1 MSVQAEPNAEKLTL
15 RIQELEQENHRL
27 TRELEE
33 TKHSEGLYRT
43 LAENLPIGAAF
54 LLDREL
60 RYVLVEGQALPGA
73 GLSSKKLVGKTV
85 REALDKHT
93 AAQYEPLYRKV
104 LDGETFVFEYTYNN
118 RDYLSRGI
126 PITDDQ
132 GQVVSVLVLS
142 YDITERKR
150 LEGALRE
157 SEYRFRTM
165 ANGTPVMIWVT
176 DANGDLEFINQAY
189 TDFFGITLEQVQN
202 IGWKMLVHPD
212 DEMRYIEEYQFCLR
226 QRRPFRARAR
236 VYRQDGKWRWI
247 ESYGV
252 LRLSESN
259 DFLGMIGS
267 SQDITEQVEA
277 ENELRESEVKFHS
290 AFEHA
295 AIGFA
300 MTTPNGNYVDVNA
313 AYCSLTG
320 YSRDELLEHHYFE
333 LVHPN
338 DVEENLQFAERLMGG
353 EISSYTIENRYTRK
367 NGQAIWVRKSISAVY
382 DPYGDLKWLL
392 ALVEDINE
400 QKQAEQALQES
411 EKIYRA
417 IGESIPYGIWICD
430 PDGRNIYAS
439 QSYLDLVGI
448 TQEQCS
454 EFGWGDTLHP
464 DDAERTIEAWKECV
478 NTEGIWDIEHRFLG
492 KDGQYHPILA
502 RGVPVRDEQGRIACW
517 AGINLDI
524 SRYRKAEQDLK
535 TSEEH
540 FRVALKNFPLIVYTT
555 DRELRYTWIYNP
567 ALGFNAEQ
575 LIGKTDEEV
584 NDPEDVQAL
593 MALKRSVQDTGI
605 GRREE
610 IGLRY
615 RGVNYYYDTTVEPLC
630 DEKGMVLG
638 LTVAA
643 MDITEKKQI
652 ELKEQ
657 GSSAM

>member
-1 MSVQAEPNAEKLTL
+1 MSVQVEPNAERLAL
-15 RIQELEQENHRL
+15 RIQELEQENLRL
-27 TRELEE
+27 SRELEDRR
-33 TKHSEGLYRT
+33 HSEGLYRT

-54 LLDREL
+54 LLDRDL
-60 RYVLVEGQALPGA
+60 RYVLVEGQALEGA
-73 GLSSKKLVGKTV
+73 GLSSRKLVGRTI
-85 REALDKHT
+85 REALDQET
-93 AAQYEPLYRKV
+93 ADQYEPLYRKV
-104 LDGETFVFEYTYNN
+104 LDGETFVFEYPSNN

-126 PITDDQ
+126 PITNDQ

-176 DANGDLEFINQAY
+176 NADGDPEFINQAY
-189 TDFFGITLEQVQN
+189 TDFFGISLEQVQN

-212 DEMRYIEEYQFCLR
+212 DEMMYVEEYQFCLS
-226 QRRPFRARAR
+226 QRRPFRAQAR
-236 VYRQDGKWRWI
+236 VYRQDGQWRWI
-247 ESYGV
+247 ESYGA
-252 LRLSESN
+252 LRFSEN
-259 DFLGMIGS
+259 GDFLGTIGS
-267 SQDITEQVEA
+267 SHDITERVEG
-277 ENELRESEVKFHS
+277 ENALRESEVKFHS

-320 YSRDELLEHHYFE
+320 YSHEELLEHHYFE
-333 LVHPN
+333 LVHPD
-338 DVEENLQFAERLMGG
+338 DVEENLQFAGQLLAG

-367 NGQAIWVRKSISAVY
+367 DGQAIWVRKSISTI
-382 DPYGDLKWLL
+382 YGPNGNPKWLL

-400 QKQAEQALQES
+400 QKLAEQAFRKS

-464 DDAERTIEAWKECV
+464 DDAQRTIEAWKECV
-478 NTEGIWDIEHRFLG
+478 RTEGTWDIEHRFLG

-502 RGVPVRDEQGRIACW
+502 RGVPVRNEQGEIVCW
-517 AGINLDI
+517 AGINLDV
-524 SRYRKAEQDLK
+524 SRFEKAEQDLK

-540 FRVALKNFPLIVYTT
+540 FRVALKNFPMIVYTT
-555 DRELRYTWIYNP
+555 DSELRYTWIYNP
-567 ALGFNAEQ
+567 AFGFNAAQ

-584 NDPEDVQAL
+584 NAPQDVKDL
-593 MALKRSVQDTGI
+593 TALKRAVLDTGI
-605 GRREE
+605 GRREDVA
-610 IGLRY
+610 LRY
-615 RGVNYYYDTTVEPLC
+615 QGMNYYYDATVEPIC
-630 DEKGMVLG
+630 NENGAVVG

-643 MDITEKKQI
+643 IDITEKKRT
-652 ELKEQ
+652 ELQ
-657 GSSAM
+657 Q

>member
-1 MSVQAEPNAEKLTL
+1 MSVQVEQNAERLAL
-15 RIQELEQENHRL
+15 RIQQLEQENQRL
-27 TRELEE
+27 SRELEE
-33 TKHSEGLYRT
+33 TKRSEGLYRT

-54 LLDREL
+54 LLDRDL
-60 RYVLVEGQALPGA
+60 RYILVEGQALQGA
-73 GLSSKKLVGKTV
+73 GLSARKLVGKTA
-85 REALDKHT
+85 REALDGET
-93 AAQYEPLYRKV
+93 ADQYEPLYRKV
-104 LDGETFVFEYTYNN
+104 LNGETFVFEYPYNN

-132 GQVVSVLVLS
+132 GQVIAVLVLS

-176 DANGDLEFINQAY
+176 DANGELEFINKAY
-189 TDFFGITLEQVQN
+189 TDFFGITLEQAQN

-212 DEMRYIEEYQFCLR
+212 DEMRYIEEYQFCLSK
-226 QRRPFRARAR
+226 RRPFHAQAR
-236 VYRQDGKWRWI
+236 VYRQDGQWRWI
-247 ESYGV
+247 ESNGV
-252 LRLSESN
+252 LRFSESG
-259 DFLGMIGS
+259 DFLGTVGS
-267 SQDITEQVEA
+267 SQDITERVTA
-277 ENELRESEVKFHS
+277 ENALRESEDKFHS
-290 AFEHA
+290 AFEKA

-320 YSRDELLEHHYFE
+320 YSHEELLEHQYFE
-333 LVHPN
+333 LVHPD
-338 DVEENLQFAERLMGG
+338 DVEENLQLAGQLLAG

-367 NGQAIWVRKSISAVY
+367 DGQAIWVRKSISTI
-382 DPYGDLKWLL
+382 YGPNGSPKWLL

-400 QKQAEQALQES
+400 QKLAEQALRKS
-411 EKIYRA
+411 EKIYRG

-430 PDGRNIYAS
+430 PNGRNIYAS

-464 DDAERTIEAWKECV
+464 EDAKRTIEAWKECV
-478 NTEGIWDIEHRFLG
+478 QMEGIWDIEHRFMG

-502 RGVPVRDEQGRIACW
+502 RGVPVRDELGRIICW

-524 SRYRKAEQDLK
+524 SRFKKVEQDLK
-535 TSEEH
+535 ASEEH
-540 FRVALKNFPLIVYTT
+540 FRVALKNFPMIVYTT
-555 DRELRYTWIYNP
+555 DRDLRYTWIYNP
-567 ALGFNAEQ
+567 AFDFYPEQ
-575 LIGKTDEEV
+575 LIGKTDDEI
-584 NDPEDVQAL
+584 NSSKDVSDL
-593 MALKRSVQDTGI
+593 IALKRSVLDTGV

-610 IGLRY
+610 IRLRY
-615 RGVNYYYDTTVEPLC
+615 REVDYFYDVTVEPLC
-630 DEKGMVLG
+630 DEKANIIG

-643 MDITEKKQI
+643 IDITKEKDKRLQH
-652 ELKEQ
+652 
-657 GSSAM
+657 